1 MADGRAE
8 HESESSQMTVPEAV
22 AMIQATLPETRSQ
35 FALEIWRRRRARGTD
50 RWTTGEEVPF

>member
-1 MADGRAE
+1 
-8 HESESSQMTVPEAV
+8 MTVPEAV